1 MTRVTFVQ
9 PDGVSRAVEAA
20 DGVSLMAVAVANSIE
35 GILADCGGACSCATC
50 HVQVGDAWFETVG
63 KAGTLEESMLEF
75 IDEVTPQSRLACQ
88 IKIRPDLEGLTVLVP
103 ASQG

>member
-1 MTRVTFVQ
+1 MTNVTFVE
-9 PDGVSRAVEAA
+9 PGGVSRTVAA
-20 DGVSLMAVAVANSIE
+20 DDGTSLMTAAIANGID

-50 HVQVGDAWFETVG
+50 HVLLDEAWMAAVGP
-63 KAGTLEESMLEF
+63 AGVLEASMLEF

-88 IKIRPDLEGLTVLVP
+88 IKIGPALEGLTVQVP